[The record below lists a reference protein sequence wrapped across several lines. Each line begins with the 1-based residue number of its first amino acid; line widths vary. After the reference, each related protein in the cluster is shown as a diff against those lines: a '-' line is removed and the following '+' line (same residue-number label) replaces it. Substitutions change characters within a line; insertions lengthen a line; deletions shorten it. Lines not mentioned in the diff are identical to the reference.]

1 MPISENG
8 ALALL
13 QQLVR
18 IRTHQPEGDESD
30 LLDFILTLFPFDRMR
45 THIIDHG
52 GNRSSLAAAFPGR
65 DSSRTVALIGQMDT
79 HGLASTEKW
88 DFPPYRAT
96 FRNGFVYGR
105 GTSNMKGGVASIL
118 LALRDLLEEDSILP
132 ANVLL
137 CLTADGEL
145 NGIGARAMLEGGF
158 LGDATE
164 LIFVEPTGG
173 KIAIAQKGALWVRV
187 AVRGKSCHTCFPEKG
202 VDALENLILL
212 CGKIKEKVVGDPVP
226 HPHLGLPLYAL
237 TGIKGGGPGPNF
249 VSGWGEAVID
259 MRLLPYQDNKEII
272 REMERIGEGLAA
284 GLPGLSF
291 EFEVL
296 VDRPAST
303 MPEDATLVTRL
314 QKHLKDLD
322 MDTGL
327 TGFHSFSDVSRIV
340 PYLGAPFV
348 IFGPGEDIVE
358 TTINEKVSLSSVVN
372 VAKAL
377 ARHISSG

>member
-1 MPISENG
+1 M
-8 ALALL
+8 
-13 QQLVR
+13 
-18 IRTHQPEGDESD
+18 
-30 LLDFILTLFPFDRMR
+30 
-45 THIIDHG
+45 
-52 GNRSSLAAAFPGR
+52 
-65 DSSRTVALIGQMDT
+65 
-79 HGLASTEKW
+79 
-88 DFPPYRAT
+88 
-96 FRNGFVYGR
+96 
-105 GTSNMKGGVASIL
+105 
-118 LALRDLLEEDSILP
+118 
-132 ANVLL
+132 
-137 CLTADGEL
+137 
-145 NGIGARAMLEGGF
+145 
-158 LGDATE
+158 
-164 LIFVEPTGG
+164 
-173 KIAIAQKGALWVRV
+173 
-187 AVRGKSCHTCFPEKG
+187 
-202 VDALENLILL
+202 
-212 CGKIKEKVVGDPVP
+212 P

-303 MPEDATLVTRL
+303 MPEDASLVTRL